1 MRKELY
7 LNKIKLQGVKKPL
20 EVWTDSKNIEI
31 EKPIEVSKD
40 AEFFPTPKEI
50 VLDINDNLRLFDGCK
65 ILEPSA
71 GTGNLILGLDSNI
84 KFELHYIERN
94 RNLFNICSDKILNE
108 TKIFKSVGICGDFL
122 DEPLA
127 NDFDF
132 IVMNPPFSKAR
143 KHIQKALDHLKKE
156 GELLAVVPSTFKI
169 DGMIEINFYDSK
181 MFLNTKVSTKLIFI
195 KKRDLI

>member
-71 GTGNLILGLDSNI
+71 GTGNLIIGLDSKF

-94 RNLFNICSDKILNE
+94 RNLFKICSDRILKE
-108 TKIFKSVGICGDFL
+108 TKIFKTVGICADFL

-132 IVMNPPFSKAR
+132 VLMNPPFSKAK
-143 KHIQKALDHLKKE
+143 KHVQKALAHLKKG
-156 GELLAVVPSTFKI
+156 GELLAVVPSTFRI
-169 DGMIEINFYDSK
+169 NGMIEINYYDSET
-181 MFLNTKVSTKLIFI
+181 FSNTKVFTKLIFI
-195 KKRDLI
+195 KK